1 MSTQTIEKKEIFRNV
16 KTYLWEFVGFLVVL
30 ACPPFL
36 KVAELEDFDLQLNGE
51 LFDRHGVNKFLHL
64 QGNHFESPN
73 QQMENLNN
81 GNFKHYT
88 YTVIFENIQL

>member
-1 MSTQTIEKKEIFRNV
+1 MEIPHFQFVMDLAIKNKGNIKILRYV
-16 KTYLWEFVGFLVVL
+16 KTYLWEFFGFLVVL

-36 KVAELEDFDLQLNGE
+36 KVAELEDFDLQLNAE

-73 QQMENLNN
+73 QQMENLR
-81 GNFKHYT
+81 
-88 YTVIFENIQL
+88 